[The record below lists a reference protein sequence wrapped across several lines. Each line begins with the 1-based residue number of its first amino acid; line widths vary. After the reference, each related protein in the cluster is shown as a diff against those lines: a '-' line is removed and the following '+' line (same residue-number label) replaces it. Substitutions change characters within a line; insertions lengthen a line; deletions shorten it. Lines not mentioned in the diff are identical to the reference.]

1 MKWMTEKQ
9 LKNMLF
15 FKKLTSFGILIGLLV
30 FLSSFF
36 VSGPSAPY
44 QLSIGISIMVSSML
58 LFGFGMFLPLMEEVS
73 SEDINEQKKPSSLS

>member
-1 MKWMTEKQ
+1 MTEKQ
-9 LKNMLF
+9 LKNLLF
-15 FKKLTSFGILIGLLV
+15 FRKITMVGILLGFLV

-73 SEDINEQKKPSSLS
+73 SEEINEQEKTSSLS